1 MSYAGLSP
9 RPRLFHTENAASNR
23 LTSNVRGVYFFLEG
37 LLISPGI
44 FPALPGKVSYRS
56 TGISRRKPLD
66 IENEA
71 VLVAL
76 GAYMQA

>member
-1 MSYAGLSP
+1 MSCAGLSP

-23 LTSNVRGVYFFLEG
+23 LTSNVRGVYFFGRTAHFARDLPCLARES
-37 LLISPGI
+37 LLS
-44 FPALPGKVSYRS
+44 L
-56 TGISRRKPLD
+56 TDISRRKPLD

-71 VLVAL
+71 VLAAL